1 MGTFLTS
8 PKGDII
14 KEFQQESHWQ
24 GLPELQSSNFHP
36 SSEGDPKHDSELETT
51 YV

>member
-14 KEFQQESHWQ
+14 KEFQQWLKKILSFSIFTNPPTGII
-24 GLPELQSSNFHP
+24 GLIRPC
-36 SSEGDPKHDSELETT
+36 
-51 YV
+51 